1 MSTNPQMLRLAP
13 PHAVAGAR
21 GAMQVPLYL
30 AVALFYVMLIPEQAN
45 VNLGGVMLSPYR
57 LLLIPT
63 FFYLLSS
70 ALKGDFRFAWPDLP
84 IAFACAWITL
94 ASYVT
99 SNSVTAAL
107 VQGGAHLMD
116 IGLPYFVARFAIR
129 TPRDFRS
136 FLILAAPG
144 VGIMGIVV
152 LIESI
157 VGRHIIQ
164 PLLSLITG
172 NPNRLGIEFR
182 MGLMRGAASF
192 PHPILAGISLASFL
206 TLYLM
211 SGIRG
216 WPRVLGAIGALGGFF
231 SMSSAALLGLAMG
244 TVLLVYDFLV
254 QRISNLTWR
263 LFLFAASILYVTVE
277 LTSNSGFFN
286 LLVRYAS
293 LNTVSAYNRVLI
305 WRYGTENVA
314 RNPWFGI
321 GYDDWDRP
329 QWMQWQNSFSVDH
342 FWLLQAMRFGLPTSI
357 MLILATVG
365 AVMMLCIRST
375 NCGPVDARFLRA
387 VAISLA
393 VFALGAVSVALWLN
407 ALVWFFMLLGI
418 AVSLGAL
425 PQQRIP
431 LGHAAPSLHYPAQ
444 IRRQP

>member
-1 MSTNPQMLRLAP
+1 MSANPQMLRLP
-13 PHAVAGAR
+13 PPYAVTGAR
-21 GAMQVPLYL
+21 GATQVPLYL

-63 FFYLLSS
+63 FFYLLRS

-94 ASYVT
+94 ASYMT
-99 SNSVTAAL
+99 SNSIQDTL

-136 FLILAAPG
+136 FLILVAPG
-144 VGIMGIVV
+144 VGIMGAVV
-152 LIESI
+152 FLEAIL
-157 VGRHIIQ
+157 GRHIIQ
-164 PLLSLITG
+164 PLLALITG

-216 WPRVLGAIGALGGFF
+216 WPRTVGAIGAVGGIF
-231 SMSSAALLGLAMG
+231 SMSSAAMLGLVAG
-244 TVLLVYDFLV
+244 TALLAYDFLV
-254 QRISNLTWR
+254 QRISNLSWR
-263 LFLFAASILYVTVE
+263 LFLFALSILYVVVE
-277 LTSNSGFFN
+277 LTSSSGFFN

-314 RNPWFGI
+314 RSPWFGI

-365 AVMMLCIRST
+365 AVTLLCVRST
-375 NCGPVDARFLRA
+375 HCAPVDARLLRGL
-387 VAISLA
+387 AISLA

-407 ALVWFFMLLGI
+407 ALVWFFMLSGI
-418 AVSLGAL
+418 AVSLGTSPMRNVPVRSPAPGFL
-425 PQQRIP
+425 YPTQRI
-431 LGHAAPSLHYPAQ
+431 S
-444 IRRQP
+444 QP

>member
-13 PHAVAGAR
+13 PYAVTGAR
-21 GAMQVPLYL
+21 GATQLPLYL

-63 FFYLLSS
+63 FFYLLRS
-70 ALKGDFRFAWPDLP
+70 ALQGDFRFAWPDFT
-84 IAFACAWITL
+84 IAFACGWITL
-94 ASYVT
+94 ASYIT
-99 SNSVTAAL
+99 SNSIQDAL

-129 TPRDFRS
+129 TPMDFRS
-136 FLILAAPG
+136 FLILAGPG
-144 VGIMGIVV
+144 VGVMGAVV
-152 LIESI
+152 FLEAIL
-157 VGRHIIQ
+157 GTHIIQ
-164 PLLSLITG
+164 PLLAMITG
-172 NPNRLGIEFR
+172 NPNRLGVEFR

-192 PHPILAGISLASFL
+192 PHPILAGISLASFV

-216 WPRVLGAIGALGGFF
+216 WPRIVGAIGAVGGFF
-231 SMSSAALLGLAMG
+231 SMSSAAMLGLVAG
-244 TVLLVYDFLV
+244 TALLAYDFLV
-254 QRISNLTWR
+254 QRIANLSWR
-263 LFLFAASILYVTVE
+263 LFLFAVSVLYLAVE

-321 GYDDWDRP
+321 GYGDWDRP

-357 MLILATVG
+357 MLILATLG
-365 AVMMLCIRST
+365 AVTMLCIRSMH
-375 NCGPVDARFLRA
+375 CAPVDARMLRGL
-387 VAISLA
+387 AISLA
-393 VFALGAVSVALWLN
+393 VFAFGAVSVALWLN
-407 ALVWFFMLLGI
+407 AMVWFFVLLGI
-418 AVSLGAL
+418 AVSLGMSPMRNVPVRSPAPGFL
-425 PQQRIP
+425 YPVQRGCRP
-431 LGHAAPSLHYPAQ
+431 
-444 IRRQP
+444 

>member
-13 PHAVAGAR
+13 PYAVAGAR
-21 GAMQVPLYL
+21 GATQVPLYL

-63 FFYLLSS
+63 FLYLLSS
-70 ALKGDFRFAWPDLP
+70 ALKGDFRLAWPDIP
-84 IAFACAWITL
+84 ITFACAWITL

-129 TPRDFRS
+129 TPRDFRA
-136 FLILAAPG
+136 FLVLIAPG
-144 VGIMGIVV
+144 VALEGALVF
-152 LIESI
+152 LESI
-157 VGRHIIQ
+157 SGRIILQ
-164 PLLSLITG
+164 SLLSNLTG
-172 NPNRLGIEFR
+172 VPNRVATEVR
-182 MGLMRGAASF
+182 MGLTRGTASF
-192 PHPILAGISLASFL
+192 PHPILAGISLASFV

-216 WPRVLGAIGALGGFF
+216 WPRIVGAIGAVGGFF
-231 SMSSAALLGLAMG
+231 SMSSAAMLGLVVG
-244 TVLLVYDFLV
+244 TVLLAYDFLV
-254 QRISNLTWR
+254 QRIANLSWR
-263 LFLFAASILYVTVE
+263 LFLFAVSVLYLAVE

-293 LNTVSAYNRVLI
+293 LNTVSGYNRVLI

-329 QWMQWQNSFSVDH
+329 EWMQWQNSFSVDH

-357 MLILATVG
+357 MLILATLG
-365 AVMMLCIRST
+365 AVTMLCIRSMH
-375 NCGPVDARFLRA
+375 CAAVDARMLRGL
-387 VAISLA
+387 AISLA

-407 ALVWFFMLLGI
+407 AMVWFFVLLGI
-418 AVSLGAL
+418 AVSLGMSPMRNVPVRSPAPGFL
-425 PQQRIP
+425 YPVQRGSRP
-431 LGHAAPSLHYPAQ
+431 
-444 IRRQP
+444 